1 MQYRRRDSLSRLYD
15 LNTRFIDRLA
25 KEMEES
31 GRYPDDAILKGRGY
45 VLIEEDA
52 FRDYLKNR
60 EALKQ
65 GFMPTPYRRETPEEE
80 VFVIGGAQC
89 L

>member
-15 LNTRFIDRLA
+15 LNTRFVDRLA

-31 GRYPDDAILKGRGY
+31 GRYPDDAILKDRGY

-52 FRDYLKNR
+52 FRDFLKNR
-60 EALKQ
+60 KALKQ
-65 GFMPTPYRRETPEEE
+65 GLMALAPYRRETPEENIY
-80 VFVIGGAQC
+80 VIGGPQ
-89 L
+89 

>member
-15 LNTRFIDRLA
+15 LNTRFVDRLA

-60 EALKQ
+60 SIMKQ
-65 GFMPTPYRRETPEEE
+65 GLMALAPYRRETPEEE
-80 VFVIGGAQC
+80 VFVIGGPQ
-89 L
+89 